1 MISLWTFFGLVGGEV
16 GGSLHHQHSG
26 SNLFGGSMCLWQHTV
41 NFTWWGFQY
50 LQAVQRYF

>member
-26 SNLFGGSMCLWQHTV
+26 SNLFGGSMCLWAA
-41 NFTWWGFQY
+41 Y
-50 LQAVQRYF
+50 S